1 MLRCRLFFVKVIFYD
16 CAICC
21 RKCALVVMQMLF
33 ISCRLDLLFNLN
45 REDVKKQRQKN
56 QLQHQPML
64 QRRPRI
70 PCQPAAATISRGERV
85 AKQAISHISRNNRGG
100 TSRGLTCQKGI
111 ICTIKI
117 TILSHQSKIATKIEF
132 EIRVSEHEDW
142 KKLGRTSFDSNS
154 DTNYSTREL
163 KQINVPF

>member
-1 MLRCRLFFVKVIFYD
+1 MLISSDVHIINILLFGFV
-16 CAICC
+16 
-21 RKCALVVMQMLF
+21 
-33 ISCRLDLLFNLN
+33 FNLN
-45 REDVKKQRQKN
+45 REHVKKQRQEN
-56 QLQHQPML
+56 QLQHQPVL

-70 PCQPAAATISRGERV
+70 SCKSAAAAISRGQRV
-85 AKQAISHISRNNRGG
+85 AKQAFSHLSINNSGG
-100 TSRGLTCQKGI
+100 TSRSLTCKKGTF
-111 ICTIKI
+111 CTIKI

-142 KKLGRTSFDSNS
+142 KKLGRTSFDSNA

>member
-1 MLRCRLFFVKVIFYD
+1 M
-16 CAICC
+16 
-21 RKCALVVMQMLF
+21 
-33 ISCRLDLLFNLN
+33 
-45 REDVKKQRQKN
+45 
-56 QLQHQPML
+56 
-64 QRRPRI
+64 
-70 PCQPAAATISRGERV
+70 
-85 AKQAISHISRNNRGG
+85 AKQAVSHISIDNRGG
-100 TSRGLTCQKGI
+100 TSRSVTCKKGTF
-111 ICTIKI
+111 CTIKI